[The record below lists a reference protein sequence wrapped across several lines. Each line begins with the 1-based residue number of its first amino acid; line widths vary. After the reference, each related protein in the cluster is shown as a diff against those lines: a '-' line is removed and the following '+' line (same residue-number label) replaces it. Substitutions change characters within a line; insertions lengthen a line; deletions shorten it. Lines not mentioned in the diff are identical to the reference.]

1 MPSIYLHSI
10 SDECLFHL
18 LQEFSA
24 LDSEVACLIRFL
36 LDVRSF
42 RERIAEVRGR
52 SYLGELGEKLEEKI
66 NQEIII
72 AMLAQGLSCP
82 RCKLNPSSCGKNSTA
97 PHTKTFDGREL

>member
-1 MPSIYLHSI
+1 MESIYLRSV

-24 LDSEVACLIRFL
+24 LDSEVSCLIRFL

-42 RERIAEVRGR
+42 QERCAEVGGR
-52 SYLGELGEKLEEKI
+52 THLGELGEKLEAKI

-72 AMLAQGLSCP
+72 AMLVQGLSCP
-82 RCKLNPSSCGKNSTA
+82 VSSPTEPVNIRA
-97 PHTKTFDGREL
+97 